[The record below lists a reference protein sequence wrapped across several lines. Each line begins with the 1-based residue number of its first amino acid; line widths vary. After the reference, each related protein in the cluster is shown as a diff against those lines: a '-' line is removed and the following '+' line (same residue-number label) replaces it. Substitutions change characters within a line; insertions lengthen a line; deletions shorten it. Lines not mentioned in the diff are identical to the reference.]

1 MYAQKEKRQR
11 SMTVNELEMTELL
24 LGDVTMQK
32 DRITEEHDLMSRAW
46 VINEDDLV
54 MSDVIG
60 MGGMGVSTP
69 PPPHPPT
76 HALCHICVS
85 LAFMMR

>member
-1 MYAQKEKRQR
+1 
-11 SMTVNELEMTELL
+11 MTVNELELTELL
-24 LGDVTMQK
+24 LGNVTMQK

-46 VINEDDLV
+46 VISEDDLV

-69 PPPHPPT
+69 PPPPPPPT
-76 HALCHICVS
+76 PTRSVTFVT
-85 LAFMMR
+85 LAFMTR